1 MNYLWGFM
9 ILAGVLYGA
18 INGTLPEVTEAAVN
32 SAKEAVALAITMTG
46 VMAFWMGMMKIA
58 ECSGIVK
65 AAVKKMRPVLTFL
78 FPDIPDDHPANHY
91 IAVNMIANM
100 LGLGWAA
107 TPAGL
112 KAMQQLQELHIA
124 RLKAAGKNIQKYS
137 GNATKEMCTF
147 LIINTSFSATD
158 THEHCGVPQSV
169 RLGASG
175 CGGGTG
181 TCSDHYQ
188 HSNGSHFL
196 PDCKSKENG
205 LMYTIGIIEQDKALG
220 DAMEQVLDE
229 KGYFTVRADSLTDA
243 GELFQQVI
251 VDMVVLDLEQKEFAG
266 KEDAAAIWE
275 NTFLALVRAKPLR
288 GLCHC
293 PSVPLYQA
301 F

>member
-124 RLKAAGKNIQKYS
+124 RLKAAGKNMQVFRKCHK
-137 GNATKEMCTF
+137 GNVYLF
-147 LIINTSFSATD
+147 DYQHIVSATD
-158 THEHCGVPQSV
+158 SHEHCGIPQPV

-175 CGGGTG
+175 CCGGTG
-181 TCSDHYQ
+181 TCSDYYQ

-220 DAMEQVLDE
+220 MPWSRYWMKKAILQCGRIPSQMS
-229 KGYFTVRADSLTDA
+229 GSYFSRL
-243 GELFQQVI
+243 LW
-251 VDMVVLDLEQKEFAG
+251 
-266 KEDAAAIWE
+266 IWW
-275 NTFLALVRAKPLR
+275 
-288 GLCHC
+288 
-293 PSVPLYQA
+293 Y
-301 F
+301 

>member
-9 ILAGVLYGA
+9 ILVGVLYGA

-112 KAMQQLQELHIA
+112 KAMGELE
-124 RLKAAGKNIQKYS
+124 RLEEERREGRREKDCYPVLRGTASN
-137 GNATKEMCTF
+137 EMCTF
-147 LIINTSFSATD
+147 LIINISSLQLIPMNIVAYRSQYGSVHPAAVVGPGLAAT
-158 THEHCGVPQSV
+158 
-169 RLGASG
+169 
-175 CGGGTG
+175 
-181 TCSDHYQ
+181 
-188 HSNGSHFL
+188 
-196 PDCKSKENG
+196 
-205 LMYTIGIIEQDKALG
+205 IISTAT
-220 DAMEQVLDE
+220 AVI
-229 KGYFTVRADSLTDA
+229 FCRIVSRRRTD
-243 GELFQQVI
+243 
-251 VDMVVLDLEQKEFAG
+251 
-266 KEDAAAIWE
+266 
-275 NTFLALVRAKPLR
+275 
-288 GLCHC
+288 
-293 PSVPLYQA
+293 
-301 F
+301 

>member
-78 FPDIPDDHPANHY
+78 FPDIPDDHP
-91 IAVNMIANM
+91 VNL

-147 LIINTSFSATD
+147 LIINISSLQLIPMNIVAYRSQYGSVHPAAVVGPGLAAT
-158 THEHCGVPQSV
+158 
-169 RLGASG
+169 
-175 CGGGTG
+175 
-181 TCSDHYQ
+181 
-188 HSNGSHFL
+188 
-196 PDCKSKENG
+196 
-205 LMYTIGIIEQDKALG
+205 IISTAT
-220 DAMEQVLDE
+220 AVI
-229 KGYFTVRADSLTDA
+229 FCRIVSRRRTD
-243 GELFQQVI
+243 
-251 VDMVVLDLEQKEFAG
+251 
-266 KEDAAAIWE
+266 
-275 NTFLALVRAKPLR
+275 
-288 GLCHC
+288 
-293 PSVPLYQA
+293 
-301 F
+301 

>member
-9 ILAGVLYGA
+9 ILVGVLYGA

-124 RLKAAGKNIQKYS
+124 RLKAAGFISDAEGNDVFVHYS
-137 GNATKEMCTF
+137 GLNMDGYKSLEEGAAVEFDVTEGAKGPQAT
-147 LIINTSFSATD
+147 N
-158 THEHCGVPQSV
+158 V
-169 RLGASG
+169 
-175 CGGGTG
+175 
-181 TCSDHYQ
+181 
-188 HSNGSHFL
+188 
-196 PDCKSKENG
+196 
-205 LMYTIGIIEQDKALG
+205 
-220 DAMEQVLDE
+220 
-229 KGYFTVRADSLTDA
+229 TV
-243 GELFQQVI
+243 I
-251 VDMVVLDLEQKEFAG
+251 K
-266 KEDAAAIWE
+266 
-275 NTFLALVRAKPLR
+275 
-288 GLCHC
+288 
-293 PSVPLYQA
+293 
-301 F
+301 

>member
-9 ILAGVLYGA
+9 ILVGVLYGA

-124 RLKAAGKNIQKYS
+124 RLEAAGKNIQKYS
-137 GNATKEMCTF
+137 EMPQRKC
-147 LIINTSFSATD
+147 
-158 THEHCGVPQSV
+158 VPFWLSIY
-169 RLGASG
+169 RL
-175 CGGGTG
+175 C
-181 TCSDHYQ
+181 
-188 HSNGSHFL
+188 N
-196 PDCKSKENG
+196 
-205 LMYTIGIIEQDKALG
+205 
-220 DAMEQVLDE
+220 
-229 KGYFTVRADSLTDA
+229 
-243 GELFQQVI
+243 
-251 VDMVVLDLEQKEFAG
+251 
-266 KEDAAAIWE
+266 
-275 NTFLALVRAKPLR
+275 
-288 GLCHC
+288 
-293 PSVPLYQA
+293 
-301 F
+301 

>member
-9 ILAGVLYGA
+9 ILVGVLYGA

-78 FPDIPDDHPANHY
+78 FPDIPDDHPVNHY

-124 RLKAAGKNIQKYS
+124 RLKAA
-137 GNATKEMCTF
+137 
-147 LIINTSFSATD
+147 
-158 THEHCGVPQSV
+158 
-169 RLGASG
+169 
-175 CGGGTG
+175 
-181 TCSDHYQ
+181 
-188 HSNGSHFL
+188 
-196 PDCKSKENG
+196 
-205 LMYTIGIIEQDKALG
+205 
-220 DAMEQVLDE
+220 
-229 KGYFTVRADSLTDA
+229 
-243 GELFQQVI
+243 
-251 VDMVVLDLEQKEFAG
+251 
-266 KEDAAAIWE
+266 
-275 NTFLALVRAKPLR
+275 
-288 GLCHC
+288 
-293 PSVPLYQA
+293 
-301 F
+301 